1 MYWCIYPW
9 LLVWSDSE
17 CLKKSSA
24 VVGCASAQ
32 PTALHPVAVA
42 SASSAYATSEKMF
55 ETLLDSKLQPAA
67 QLEQSL

>member
-1 MYWCIYPW
+1 M
-9 LLVWSDSE
+9 
-17 CLKKSSA
+17 KSSA

-42 SASSAYATSEKMF
+42 SASSAYATSEKTF